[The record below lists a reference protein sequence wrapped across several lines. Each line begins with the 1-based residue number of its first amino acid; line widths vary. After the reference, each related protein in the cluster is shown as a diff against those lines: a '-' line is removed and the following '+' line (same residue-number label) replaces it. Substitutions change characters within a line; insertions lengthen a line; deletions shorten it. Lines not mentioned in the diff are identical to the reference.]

1 VEWEGEARLGAA
13 DKPLPSKYGFN
24 SRQEITFGTRFY
36 NVCPR
41 PQVKSF
47 LYDVGRRLLTQE
59 DYFGFRGKFPNLP
72 CSTDSIQGG
81 ESDVKQ
87 DQIRFQ
93 FFRFLNCFQSI

>member
-1 VEWEGEARLGAA
+1 MVGTVLLNAA
-13 DKPLPSKYGFN
+13 DKLLSEKYGVN
-24 SRQEITFGTRFY
+24 SRRKVALGARFQ

-47 LYDVGRRLLTQE
+47 LYDVGRGFLTHE

-72 CSTDSIQGG
+72 CGSDSIQGG

-87 DQIRFQ
+87 YQIRLQ